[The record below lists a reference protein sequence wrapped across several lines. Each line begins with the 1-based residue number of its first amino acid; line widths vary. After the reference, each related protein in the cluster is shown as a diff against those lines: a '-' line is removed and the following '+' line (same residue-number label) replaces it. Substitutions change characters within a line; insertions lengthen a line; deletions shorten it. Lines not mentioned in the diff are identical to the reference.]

1 MTDQLTR
8 LDDLPAFVP
17 RDSPLCNL
25 PVNMDGEQRV
35 LFDAVRYSI
44 EIVDLT
50 YRRMVHSIDEWL
62 STGDHPRDGVF
73 ASLLSDAW
81 AMTDALHRLNS
92 VVIVLVKT
100 QPRLPGYV
108 MRLHDALSGVVQ
120 LRNAGQH
127 VAGRVQRLAS
137 RKETPWG
144 TVSWLAIRG
153 DDPAEA
159 WVYTIVPGTVQPA
172 TYRTLTVGG
181 RDLHSRIDLVT
192 LSSDNQRVC
201 LSETFRA
208 LSAFAASLQADLTR
222 TFCGE
227 PSVGSDLVIKARLDW
242 KVPTPELKRRGA
254 QPRSAGAD

>member
-1 MTDQLTR
+1 MTDPFAR
-8 LDDLPAFVP
+8 FDNLPAFVP

-25 PVNMDGEQRV
+25 PVNVDGEQRV

-92 VVIVLVKT
+92 VVIVLVKS
-100 QPRLPGYV
+100 QPQVPEYV
-108 MRLHDALSGVVQ
+108 MRLHAALSGVVQ

-127 VAGRVQRLAS
+127 VAGRTQRLAS

-153 DDPAEA
+153 DAPAEA

-172 TYRTLTVGG
+172 THRTLTVGG
-181 RDLHSRIDLVT
+181 KDLYSRIDLIT

-208 LSAFAASLQADLTR
+208 VATFAASLQIDLTS

-227 PSVGSDLVIKARLDW
+227 LSVGSDLVIKARLDW
-242 KVPTPELKRRGA
+242 EVPTPELKTRST
-254 QPRSAGAD
+254 QPP